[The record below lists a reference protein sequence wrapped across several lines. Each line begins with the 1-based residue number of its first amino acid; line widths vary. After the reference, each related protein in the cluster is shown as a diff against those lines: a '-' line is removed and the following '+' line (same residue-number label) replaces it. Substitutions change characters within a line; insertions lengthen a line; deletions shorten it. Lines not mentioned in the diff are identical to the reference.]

1 MRTFSHV
8 VFTLQKPMAVIFRKN
23 TADRIL
29 VLKQYTPLLSRRN
42 RVWKAISMIIYQ
54 KLPGLSGRNLNCT
67 LSVYDLT
74 KSDLVEPLGESYEG
88 QSDIRSY
95 SNGKVLPAA
104 LRNKNKRDSMPKQ
117 WTFLTFPRPPPP
129 PPLLTFHM

>member
-8 VFTLQKPMAVIFRKN
+8 VFTLQKPMAVILRKN

-29 VLKQYTPLLSRRN
+29 VLKQYTPLLSRGEH

-74 KSDLVEPLGESYEG
+74 ESDLVEPLGESYEG
-88 QSDIRSY
+88 QSDIRS
-95 SNGKVLPAA
+95 
-104 LRNKNKRDSMPKQ
+104 
-117 WTFLTFPRPPPP
+117 
-129 PPLLTFHM
+129 